1 MKSEIKPPK
10 ARFDSVKFRRVCFGG
25 LIVACAFAIMHA
37 IFGNNGLMALRHQQK
52 EYRDLQKQVQELQRE
67 NEQVELQNSKLQ
79 SDPKAIE
86 RLARE
91 QLRFA
96 RPGEIIY
103 TLPDQAAPN
112 GENSRTESK

>member
-1 MKSEIKPPK
+1 MKSETKRPK
-10 ARFDSVKFRRVCFGG
+10 ARFDSVKFRRVCFAS
-25 LIVACAFAIMHA
+25 LMVACAFAIMHA

-52 EYRDLQKQVQELQRE
+52 EYRDLQNQVQELQRE
-67 NEQVELQNSKLQ
+67 NEQVGLQNRKLQ

-91 QLRFA
+91 QLRLA

-103 TLPDQAAPN
+103 TLPDPAAPN
-112 GENSRTESK
+112 GENRAESK